1 MYHPDDILL
10 WPNGSWCYRSDV
22 QDIQDMSH
30 LSDDYQVLRADSEQW
45 HEFIQM
51 GEEYAGQ

>member
-10 WPNGSWCYRSDV
+10 WPNGSWCYRSD
-22 QDIQDMSH
+22 IQDMSH
-30 LSDDYQVLRADSEQW
+30 LSDDYQVLRADSKQW

>member
-22 QDIQDMSH
+22 QDMSH

-51 GEEYAGQ
+51 EEEYAGQ